1 MAGKMPKMDEPI
13 LKTPGELLAEARA
26 AAGLSLAEISIRTKI
41 PVPQL
46 EAVERDEYHR
56 LSGPLYVKSFL
67 RAYAEAVGVDLEVV
81 LDLYRRSSGEG
92 APTAGAAKPDVWE
105 SETVRITRVG
115 VDWGRLLVWGAGGA
129 VLVVGG
135 WLLLRLLGGS
145 QDPVPAPAGPAGP
158 AATAAVA
165 PAGTDS
171 LPPVAVDRQDTLA
184 PGWQAET
191 PPTGRANTE
200 PAAPLPVP
208 AARADA
214 DRPLPAAVGGNGPI
228 AFAGGGRW
236 PLRIRVLMAAPVGM
250 ELRCD
255 GARDFQALRAGDAA
269 GAPALP
275 ARGIE
280 PGRFYAVREGLVVYW
295 AAQDHCELRLDGTDG
310 VEVTVNG
317 TVRDVRHLRP
327 GQEQLLDAQQ

>member
-1 MAGKMPKMDEPI
+1 MMDEPI

-26 AAGLSLAEISIRTKI
+26 AAGLSLAEISISTKI

-46 EAVERDEYHR
+46 ESVERDEYHR

-135 WLLLRLLGGS
+135 WLLLRLLGGGG
-145 QDPVPAPAGPAGP
+145 DGAPILAEPAQP
-158 AATAAVA
+158 TSTVVLA
-165 PAGTDS
+165 PAGTD
-171 LPPVAVDRQDTLA
+171 LPPPVAVVRNDTLA
-184 PGWQAET
+184 LGWQADT
-191 PPTGRANTE
+191 PRADRAAVE
-200 PAAPLPVP
+200 QPAAQPVP
-208 AARADA
+208 VPVVPVDA
-214 DRPLPAAVGGNGPI
+214 DRPLPSAPAGNGPLP
-228 AFAGGGRW
+228 FAGGGRW

-255 GARDFQALRAGDAA
+255 GDRDFRSLRAEDAE

-295 AAQDHCELRLDGTDG
+295 AAQDHCELRLDSNEG

-317 TVRDVRHLRP
+317 AVRDVRHLRP

>member
-1 MAGKMPKMDEPI
+1 MAGKMPMMDEPI

-129 VLVVGG
+129 VLVVGV
-135 WLLLRLLGGS
+135 WLLLRLLGGP
-145 QDPVPAPAGPAGP
+145 QDKALTPAGAAGP
-158 AATAAVA
+158 DLTVAVA

-171 LPPVAVDRQDTLA
+171 LPPVAVDSQRH
-184 PGWQAET
+184 PGCRVGRRRRRR
-191 PPTGRANTE
+191 PGGRAPSRPPRRRCRCRRRGPTRTVRCRRRRAATAPSPS
-200 PAAPLPVP
+200 PAA
-208 AARADA
+208 
-214 DRPLPAAVGGNGPI
+214 
-228 AFAGGGRW
+228 
-236 PLRIRVLMAAPVGM
+236 
-250 ELRCD
+250 
-255 GARDFQALRAGDAA
+255 AA
-269 GAPALP
+269 GRCGSA
-275 ARGIE
+275 
-280 PGRFYAVREGLVVYW
+280 
-295 AAQDHCELRLDGTDG
+295 C
-310 VEVTVNG
+310 
-317 TVRDVRHLRP
+317 
-327 GQEQLLDAQQ
+327 